1 MNKIKSILKTEWFL
15 VKLMFQT
22 DCPRAIIYW
31 ILSIT
36 TYVIPLVNVWIWKCI
51 LDELTVIW
59 QTQVNSGYVW
69 YLLFVYLAL
78 QIIVSIIQNIN
89 EVIMGTVNRKADYML
104 NTSIMQKMSKIDPA
118 FFDDP
123 KNRDILNAAQTSES
137 YITANMYWSISIISR
152 IISFIS
158 GMIMFFTYDI
168 LVGVLYMITYIP
180 GAIISYKNKRK
191 MDVFSI
197 NNIPKNREKNYY
209 KALLTGK
216 LFAKDLRLYNLKDH
230 FMEKYDSLWCE
241 IREERKTIF
250 KKNSISSFAAS
261 LLTYSGL
268 VAIIFL
274 SVYYVS
280 IGTMALGTMAL
291 YVGLAQSTGDNFKN
305 IVVDLAC
312 QVEIDVPHVL
322 RYLKFLEYENKIEDK
337 GIEVIEK
344 CPEIEFCDVCFRYP
358 GNDEL
363 TINHLS
369 FRIAAGHKV
378 ALIGVNGAGKTTI
391 VKLLLRFYEPESGAI
406 LIDGKD
412 IKEYSLDALYSIF
425 GVCFQDVQTY
435 SLSMRENIAVSDI
448 RNIDDD
454 KQLEMAVVASGADV
468 ICRELPL
475 GYDSEMTRAF
485 DNEGVELSGG
495 QWQKIALARAFFRKS
510 KFLILDEPSS
520 SLDPEAEDYIF
531 SSFKRLCSDKG
542 GILISHR
549 LSSVMM
555 VDDIILLENGSVAE
569 HGTHTELIQK
579 NGKYA
584 ELYRMQ
590 AEKYVGGDKN
600 E

>member
-36 TYVIPLVNVWIWKCI
+36 TYVIPLVNIWIWKCI

-89 EVIMGTVNRKADYML
+89 EVIMGTVNRKADYTL

-123 KNRDILNAAQTSES
+123 KNRDVLNAAQTSES
-137 YITANMYWSISIISR
+137 YITANMYWAISIISR

-158 GMIMFFTYDI
+158 GMIMFLTYDI

-180 GAIISYKNKRK
+180 GAIISYRNKQK

-197 NNIPKNREKNYY
+197 DNIPKNREKNYY

-391 VKLLLRFYEPESGAI
+391 VKLLLRFYEPESGTI

-454 KQLEMAVVASGADV
+454 KQLEMAAVASGADV
-468 ICRELPL
+468 ICRELPS

-520 SLDPEAEDYIF
+520 ALDPEAEDYIF

-569 HGTHTELIQK
+569 QGTHTELIQK